1 MREMKTLLTFGFT
14 MLLAFSIYAQEKPL
28 EQKVATITMDLVPVS
43 QIKLKK
49 EVAPAKIARLYRRP
63 NARVKR
69 ALTFTT
75 VKDRPKVA

>member
-1 MREMKTLLTFGFT
+1 MKTLLTLGFI
-14 MLLAFSIYAQEKPL
+14 MLVAFSIHAQEKPL
-28 EQKVATITMDLVPVS
+28 EQKVATVTMGVVPVS
-43 QIKLKK
+43 QIKVTKGG
-49 EVAPAKIARLYRRP
+49 EHGKIARLYRRP